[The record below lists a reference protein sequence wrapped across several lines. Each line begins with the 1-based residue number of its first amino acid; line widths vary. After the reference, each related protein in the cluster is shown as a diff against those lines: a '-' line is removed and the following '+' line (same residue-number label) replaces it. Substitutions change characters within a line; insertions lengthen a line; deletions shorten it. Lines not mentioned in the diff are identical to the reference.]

1 MSIDMN
7 RYSIIKFSTVIIF
20 CLFSTSY
27 AQRVNTS
34 FTSSGTMS
42 YQNAFN
48 SLNTE
53 SNTKSSGLAMG
64 GLSSYSSNSTVTK
77 GNYSGNLNLFQP
89 RNQTMGINY
98 KVQII
103 VDFDLI
109 AMKINALKTLLAAK
123 YGSIKLGY
131 KEKQALESIY
141 HYKFKDI
148 SDYAP
153 LTVMLEFSAN
163 PPVPVF
169 RYALKLQFAATQ
181 LLHKAV
187 AEKEF
192 RILR

>member
-1 MSIDMN
+1 MN
-7 RYSIIKFSTVIIF
+7 RYSFIKIITVIIF

-27 AQRVNTS
+27 AQRTSTS
-34 FTSSGTMS
+34 FTSSGSMS
-42 YQNAFN
+42 YQSAFN
-48 SLNTE
+48 SLNAG
-53 SNTKSSGLAMG
+53 SNTQSSGLAMG
-64 GLSSYSSNSTVTK
+64 GLSSYSSNTTVTK
-77 GNYSGNLNLFQP
+77 NNAGQMNLYQP

-103 VDFDLI
+103 VYSDLI
-109 AMKINALKTLLAAK
+109 VMKINALKTLLAAK

-131 KEKQALESIY
+131 NEKQALESIY
-141 HYKFKDI
+141 HYKFRDI
-148 SDYAP
+148 SDYTP

-169 RYALKLQFAATQ
+169 RYALKLQFAATL

-187 AEKEF
+187 AKKEF

>member
-1 MSIDMN
+1 MN
-7 RYSIIKFSTVIIF
+7 RYSIIKFSTVIIIIS
-20 CLFSTSY
+20 CLFSTSF
-27 AQRVNTS
+27 AQRVSTS
-34 FTSSGTMS
+34 FNSSGSIS
-42 YQNAFN
+42 YQAAFN
-48 SLNTE
+48 SLNAG

-64 GLSSYSSNSTVTK
+64 GLSSYSSNTTVTK
-77 GNYSGNLNLFQP
+77 GSNSGNLNLFQP

-103 VDFDLI
+103 VYSDLI
-109 AMKINALKTLLAAK
+109 VMKINALKTLLAAK

-131 KEKQALESIY
+131 NEKQALESIY

-169 RYALKLQFAATQ
+169 RYGLKLQFAATM